1 MMNQDVNVFEDFDF
15 TQPESLTKK
24 IFDGMANV
32 AAGRISKNEFFRD
45 NVVRN
50 VLAGLD
56 LPPAIKN
63 NLLSSEGAQNFALNS
78 LQQAIGSPV
87 NVAVLP
93 GERFRANYAKSFSP
107 GQLRLESEFGPGK
120 TTGNIRFD
128 SRDFM
133 IAPKTTAQF
142 GAGLGTQGSDFS
154 AGVTYR
160 PDRKTFVE
168 GRAMLDSTRG
178 PEYRVSFGRR
188 FAQGGIASL

>member
-15 TQPESLTKK
+15 SQPESTTKK
-24 IFDGMANV
+24 IFDGIANV
-32 AAGRISKNEFFRD
+32 AAGRITKNEFFRD

-56 LPPAIKN
+56 LPPTIQN

-78 LQQAIGSPV
+78 LQRAIGSPV

-93 GERFRANYAKSFSP
+93 SERFRADYTKSFGP
-107 GQLRLESEFGPGK
+107 GQLRLESEFGSGD

-142 GAGLGTQGSDFS
+142 GAGLGTHGTDFS

-160 PDRKTFVE
+160 PERKTFVE
-168 GRAMLDSTRG
+168 GRAMTDSMRG